1 MAIAS
6 IIVYPNFY
14 LAIHNIIDSLEM
26 QFFYFAKKNK
36 EKIIEP
42 QPDAEIRNNI
52 FISTDKYINLIGN
65 NGNWAIDIDIY
76 VSSIIFGI
84 NIVVYKN
91 IESKDNIEYLSSFYA
106 DETNENIPLL
116 LLSNENNNHFNL
128 IIPADNEI
136 NNFTHSQITNNEN
149 NKALNNNNKLNWNNQ
164 KNLKKKKI
172 IC

>member
-14 LAIHNIIDSLEM
+14 LAIHYIIDSLEM

-36 EKIIEP
+36 EKIIEF
-42 QPDAEIRNNI
+42 QPDVEIRNNI
-52 FISTDKYINLIGN
+52 FISTDEYINLIGN
-65 NGNWAIDIDIY
+65 NENRAVDIDIY

-136 NNFTHSQITNNEN
+136 NN
-149 NKALNNNNKLNWNNQ
+149 NKLNWNNQ

-172 IC
+172 IY